1 MKKVSKSFLTG
12 AVALVFAV
20 LGYQSALLVHY
31 SAVSR
36 IEANRDEPDTV
47 YIYVER
53 AQQQEAVAR
62 NTAREYADSE
72 NRLVTGHRQSAG
84 NQTGSGERTGSWE
97 QRHKASHSDLAA
109 QVRQK
114 LPPRKIETFRFNP
127 NTADA
132 EDFVRLGFSP
142 KQAQSLVSY
151 RNKGGRFRRKEDF
164 ADSYVVSDS
173 IYRRLEPYIDIP
185 LLDINKADSAAF
197 DSLPGIGAHF
207 ASKMLAHRK
216 ALHGY
221 SCKEQLLDIYNF
233 GQERF
238 DKIADLISVSPPEPY
253 RLWTLPAD
261 SLRLHPYIRTA
272 AVARSI
278 VFFRSHNP
286 PSAYSVEALREA
298 GIISAEYAGKLSLCL
313 LEEP

>member
-47 YIYVER
+47 YVYVER
-53 AQQQEAVAR
+53 AQQQGAEAR
-62 NTAREYADSE
+62 NTAREYAGSE
-72 NRLVTGHRQSAG
+72 NSLGTGHRQSAG
-84 NQTGSGERTGSWE
+84 KQTGSGERTGSWE

-127 NTADA
+127 NTVDA

-164 ADSYVVSDS
+164 ADSYVVSDVS
-173 IYRRLEPYIDIP
+173 TGGW
-185 LLDINKADSAAF
+185 
-197 DSLPGIGAHF
+197 SLT
-207 ASKMLAHRK
+207 S
-216 ALHGY
+216 
-221 SCKEQLLDIYNF
+221 
-233 GQERF
+233 
-238 DKIADLISVSPPEPY
+238 
-253 RLWTLPAD
+253 T
-261 SLRLHPYIRTA
+261 
-272 AVARSI
+272 
-278 VFFRSHNP
+278 
-286 PSAYSVEALREA
+286 
-298 GIISAEYAGKLSLCL
+298 SLCWTSIRQIL
-313 LEEP
+313 LPLILFQE